1 MYKKILLPILTI
13 AFIACN
19 NSTDKSST
27 SGDTANK
34 MSSDTMSNMSTTT
47 TVPELP
53 AIPEG
58 AKVYF
63 KNLKNGAAVT
73 SPVKVE
79 MGIDNM
85 KVDTAGPVVAAS
97 GHYHIFID
105 AEDSLSSGTMV
116 PKDSTHLHYG
126 KGQTEAEVKL
136 APGAHKLTLQFADG
150 LHRSYGSKLATTVS
164 VNVKK

>member
-13 AFIACN
+13 TFIACN

-58 AKVYF
+58 AKVHF